1 MQITVTFDSIEEMKD
16 FTEHILVGDNPAALS
31 AGKPI
36 ADIAQAPT
44 EQTAP
49 VMATQTVVPVAPAQ
63 PVQMTSAAPVP
74 PVTPVQSVQP
84 AAVPTA
90 PVQAVPTSTHTYT
103 PDELAKAAMQLMDS
117 GRQNDLLALLQQF
130 GTSSIPSLQP
140 SQYGA
145 FATALRG
152 LGAQI

>member
-16 FTEHILVGDNPAALS
+16 FTERIMVGGNPAALS
-31 AGKPI
+31 EGKPV
-36 ADIAQAPT
+36 ADITQAPSARET
-44 EQTAP
+44 P
-49 VMATQTVVPVAPAQ
+49 VMTSQTVVPVAPAQ
-63 PVQMTSAAPVP
+63 PVQMASAAPVS
-74 PVTPVQSVQP
+74 PVTPVPAVQP
-84 AAVPTA
+84 AAIPTA
-90 PVQAVPTSTHTYT
+90 PVQAVPTSAHTYT